1 MNEIKG
7 EWIDEDD
14 ECWVTWNRDL
24 EVRITEDVIEIE
36 ESEWYVGIEMTV
48 FLSTNRIISEIAL
61 KQ

>member
-1 MNEIKG
+1 M
-7 EWIDEDD
+7 
-14 ECWVTWNRDL
+14 TWNRDL